1 MMVMVC
7 HYRVFWVSGP
17 SYFDLTATGVD
28 LFFVLSGYVF
38 APTILQGMGSY
49 WAFMLRRLFRMY
61 PLYLIALILYA
72 FLRSQTGEIAWTPL
86 LAHVLM
92 LQTSISSTITFFYN
106 PAFWSLPAEW
116 EFYCLMLLLFWC
128 VKSRGVW
135 FCLVIAV
142 LARVGFGF
150 WIVAPSV
157 ENPFFNWAAWSA
169 VNLPG
174 ILSEFLIGTAVYVM
188 VDLQVPPQSLR
199 KWVVACLC
207 SAIIAIVWFYP
218 LVWVSGESPVWGNLV
233 GLFAALIYGF
243 ALWLSLTISS
253 HHSRWIKWISMRM
266 GALSYGIYLFHNAA
280 PEVIQYFNWN
290 LTILQTTLVSVVM
303 TLITAAVFHRMVE
316 EPCRAYGRYLS
327 AKIKFAQIQ
336 SKSN

>member
-38 APTILQGMGSY
+38 APTILQGMSSY

-86 LAHVLM
+86 WAHILM

-116 EFYCLMLLLFWC
+116 EFYCLMLLLVWC
-128 VKSRGVW
+128 VKSRGLW
-135 FCLVIAV
+135 FCLAIAIF
-142 LARVGFGF
+142 ARVGFGF
-150 WIVAPSV
+150 WVVAPSV
-157 ENPFFNWAAWSA
+157 ANPFFNWASWSV
-169 VNLPG
+169 VNFPG

-188 VDLQVPPQSLR
+188 AHLQAPPRSLR
-199 KWVVACLC
+199 KWIALCLC
-207 SAIIAIVWFYP
+207 SASIALLWFYP

-253 HHSRWIKWISMRM
+253 HHSRWIEWISLRM

-280 PEVIQYFNWN
+280 PEIIQYFNWS
-290 LTILQTTLVSVVM
+290 LTSLETTLVSVAM
-303 TLITAAVFHRMVE
+303 TLITAAVLHRMVE

-336 SKSN
+336 SKSK